1 MPIQIC
7 CNTWLKTPG
16 ITGQD
21 TIHSTL
27 RPLLSSTSVVL
38 HCLQQRKAFVI
49 LSSCSQKSNSWKAA
63 AGQCQIQT
71 RSNSLLFMQP
81 KDQLHRRKFQWHSF
95 NLLLML
101 RSQRPHCLSGVSEKH
116 AKHSHD
122 PKYTPCN
129 DCRVKH
135 YAWTSWLGFCL
146 YWCHGK
152 DKQDLLIQNC
162 YTGCCGT
169 ET

>member
-1 MPIQIC
+1 MLQHLVEDPR
-7 CNTWLKTPG
+7 NHRPG
-16 ITGQD
+16 H
-21 TIHSTL
+21 HSQHTL
-27 RPLLSSTSVVL
+27 CTSVFHISGTTL
-38 HCLQQRKAFVI
+38 LAAKESFCYSEL
-49 LSSCSQKSNSWKAA
+49 LLSQKSNSWKAA
-63 AGQCQIQT
+63 AGQWQIQT

-95 NLLLML
+95 NVLLML
-101 RSQRPHCLSGVSEKH
+101 RSQRPHCLSGVSKKH

-129 DCRVKH
+129 VCRVKH